1 VLKNVLYGL
10 FDNDKKPSKRKE
22 KKKKTTIIT
31 PIINMIVERKR
42 PV

>member
-1 VLKNVLYGL
+1 MCGMVYLIMIKN
-10 FDNDKKPSKRKE
+10 PQKE
-22 KKKKTTIIT
+22 KKKKKTTIIT

>member
-1 VLKNVLYGL
+1 MVYLIMIKN
-10 FDNDKKPSKRKE
+10 PQKE
-22 KKKKTTIIT
+22 KKKKKTTIIT

>member
-22 KKKKTTIIT
+22 KKKTTIIT
-31 PIINMIVERKR
+31 PIINIIVERKR

>member
-1 VLKNVLYGL
+1 VLYGL
-10 FDNDKKPSKRKE
+10 FDNDKNPQKE
-22 KKKKTTIIT
+22 KKKKKTTIIT